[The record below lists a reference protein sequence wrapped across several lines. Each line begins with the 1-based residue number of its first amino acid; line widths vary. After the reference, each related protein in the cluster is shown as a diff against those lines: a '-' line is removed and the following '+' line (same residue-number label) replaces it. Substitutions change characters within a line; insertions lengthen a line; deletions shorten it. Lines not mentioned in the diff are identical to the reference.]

1 MKGWYEDHDLYHRI
15 GYLITS
21 GTSLHKIFA
30 LSKDKK
36 KSEFNESL
44 DELIKKSVAIS
55 GNYAELS
62 YEKSLDYKR
71 ISTLLLLFNIESVRR
86 SDGHAQRFP
95 FDQFKHHKGSN
106 VTWSLE
112 HIHAQQSEGMKTQDV
127 WKKWLELHIPS
138 VESIGG
144 EHSELI
150 DEMQGAINADKLERT
165 VFESIQQKVLGL
177 LSVSGNT
184 EYMHS
189 IANLALLNTADNAAL
204 NNSTFDVKRNDI
216 IQMDK
221 KDSIFLSVLRWY
233 F

>member
-95 FDQFKHHKGSN
+95 FDQFNYDAFGWSAAFDN
-106 VTWSLE
+106 V
-112 HIHAQQSEGMKTQDV
+112 V
-127 WKKWLELHIPS
+127 P
-138 VESIGG
+138 
-144 EHSELI
+144 
-150 DEMQGAINADKLERT
+150 
-165 VFESIQQKVLGL
+165 
-177 LSVSGNT
+177 
-184 EYMHS
+184 
-189 IANLALLNTADNAAL
+189 LAL
-204 NNSTFDVKRNDI
+204 VCG
-216 IQMDK
+216 
-221 KDSIFLSVLRWY
+221 
-233 F
+233 